1 MAVPFESQY
10 WRDLTCKTL
19 RQAFQINATR
29 HWRMDDGVA
38 IRRKGAKIIAE
49 LLQKNNFLTPQKNQT
64 WGKH

>member
-10 WRDLTCKTL
+10 WRDLTCNTL

-29 HWRMDDGVA
+29 HWRMDDDVVM
-38 IRRKGAKIIAE
+38 RRTGAKIIAE
-49 LLQKNNFLTPQKNQT
+49 LLQKINFLTPQKNQT